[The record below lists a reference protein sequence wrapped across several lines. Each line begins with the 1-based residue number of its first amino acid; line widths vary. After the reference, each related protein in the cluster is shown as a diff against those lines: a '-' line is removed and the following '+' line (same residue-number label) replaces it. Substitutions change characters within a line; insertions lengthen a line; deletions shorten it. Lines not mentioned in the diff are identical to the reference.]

1 MAILQQSSNGG
12 GPITGWP
19 LTTLAPAGQTFAV
32 CLAVKDSMSIQRPS
46 YDDPTVIET
55 KNFTRF
61 LFGLSDGTMIQT
73 GEMTIS
79 LNEKSKLFKTLT
91 SWNGTMPFSGF
102 DTEVQ
107 VGKGATLN
115 IIHKTSQ
122 KGREY
127 ADISAIMPVMQGME
141 AQVPDRAKFVIPNG
155 DEAPVPVQNA
165 PIVQPVQPAQQ
176 FNPQPIQQAPVQQ
189 PVQTATTVNV
199 DQPQQVPVQ
208 PQPVQQ
214 PVQQPQQ
221 QTLGGQ
227 FTPPPSESSKVPF

>member
-1 MAILQQSSNGG
+1 MAILQQSSNTG

-32 CLAVKDSMSIQRPS
+32 CLAVKDSLQIQRPS
-46 YDDPTVIET
+46 YEDPSIIET

-61 LFGLSDGTMIQT
+61 LFGLPDGSLIQT

-102 DTEVQ
+102 DTETM

-115 IIHKTSQ
+115 IIIKTSM

-127 ADISAIMPVMQGME
+127 ADISAIMPIMAGME
-141 AQVPDRAKFVIPNG
+141 NQIPDRSRFVIPN
-155 DEAPVPVQNA
+155 QND
-165 PIVQPVQPAQQ
+165 INLQP
-176 FNPQPIQQAPVQQ
+176 APVQQ
-189 PVQTATTVNV
+189 IAPTSTVM
-199 DQPQQVPVQ
+199 Q
-208 PQPVQQ
+208 PQPMQTQMQSNVVPAQPVPVVQQ
-214 PVQQPQQ
+214 PVQQPAPQQ
-221 QTLGGQ
+221 QTMGTQ
-227 FTPPPSESSKVPF
+227 FTGPQSTNVPF

>member
-19 LTTLAPAGQTFAV
+19 LTTLASQGQTFAV
-32 CLAVKDSMSIQRPS
+32 CLAVKDSMQIQRPS
-46 YDDPTVIET
+46 YDDPSIIET

-61 LFGLSDGTMIQT
+61 LFGLTDGTMIQT

-79 LNEKSKLFKTLT
+79 LHEKSKLFKTLT

-102 DTEVQ
+102 DTETQ

-127 ADISAIMPVMQGME
+127 ADISAIMPIMAGME
-141 AQVPDRAKFVIPNG
+141 GQVPDRARFVIPNG
-155 DEAPVPVQNA
+155 DVPQPVQNA
-165 PIVQPVQPAQQ
+165 PIVQPVQPAQK
-176 FNPQPIQQAPVQQ
+176 FNPQPIQQAPL
-189 PVQTATTVNV
+189 QTATQVTV
-199 DQPQQVPVQ
+199 DQPQPI
-208 PQPVQQ
+208 PTVQQ
-214 PVQQPQQ
+214 PVQQPIQQ
-221 QTLGGQ
+221 PAPQQATMGTQ
-227 FTPPPSESSKVPF
+227 FTGPTPENVPF

>member
-32 CLAVKDSMSIQRPS
+32 CLAVKDSMQIQRPS
-46 YDDPTVIET
+46 YEDPSVIET

-102 DTEVQ
+102 DTETM

-127 ADISAIMPVMQGME
+127 ADISAIMPVMQDRE
-141 AQVPDRAKFVIPNG
+141 AQVPDRSRFVIPSG
-155 DEAPVPVQNA
+155 DEAPA
-165 PIVQPVQPAQQ
+165 PIQQAPVVQPVQPMQA
-176 FNPQPIQQAPVQQ
+176 PIQQAPVQQ
-189 PVQTATTVNV
+189 PVQTNTTVNV
-199 DQPQQVPVQ
+199 DQPQPV
-208 PQPVQQ
+208 PVQQ
-214 PVQQPQQ
+214 PVQQPIPVQPQQ
-221 QTLGGQ
+221 ATMGTQ
-227 FTPPPSESSKVPF
+227 FTGPAPENVPF

>member
-32 CLAVKDSMSIQRPS
+32 CLAVKDSMNIQRPS
-46 YDDPTVIET
+46 YEDPSVIET

-61 LFGLSDGTMIQT
+61 LFGLPDGTMIQT

-102 DTEVQ
+102 DTETM

-127 ADISAIMPVMQGME
+127 ADISAIMPVMAGME
-141 AQVPDRAKFVIPNG
+141 NQIPDRSRFSIPSGEN
-155 DEAPVPVQNA
+155 QND
-165 PIVQPVQPAQQ
+165 ITLQP
-176 FNPQPIQQAPVQQ
+176 APVQQ
-189 PVQTATTVNV
+189 ITESQHQPMQTEMQANV
-199 DQPQQVPVQ
+199 VP
-208 PQPVQQ
+208 PQPVPAVQQ
-214 PVQQPQQ
+214 PVQQPAPQQ
-221 QTLGGQ
+221 QTMGTQ
-227 FTPPPSESSKVPF
+227 FTGPQSTNVPF

>member
-1 MAILQQSSNGG
+1 MQ
-12 GPITGWP
+12 
-19 LTTLAPAGQTFAV
+19 
-32 CLAVKDSMSIQRPS
+32 IQRPS
-46 YDDPTVIET
+46 YEDPSVIET
-55 KNFTRF
+55 KNFCRF
-61 LFGLSDGTMIQT
+61 LFGLTDGTMIQT

-91 SWNGTMPFSGF
+91 SWNGTMPFGGF
-102 DTEVQ
+102 DTESM

-127 ADISAIMPVMQGME
+127 ADISAIMPIMQGME
-141 AQVPDRAKFVIPNG
+141 AQVPDRARFVIPTG
-155 DEAPVPVQNA
+155 DEAPAPVQNA

-199 DQPQQVPVQ
+199 DQPQPVPA
-208 PQPVQQ
+208 VQQ
-214 PVQQPQQ
+214 PAPQPQQ
-221 QTLGGQ
+221 QTMGTQ
-227 FTPPPSESSKVPF
+227 FTGPQSTNVPF

>member
-1 MAILQQSSNGG
+1 MAILQQSSNTG

-19 LTTLAPAGQTFAV
+19 LTTLAPQGQTFAV
-32 CLAVKDSMSIQRPS
+32 CLAVKDSMNIQRPS
-46 YDDPTVIET
+46 YEDPSVIET

-61 LFGLSDGTMIQT
+61 LFGLPDGTMIQT

-102 DTEVQ
+102 DTETM

-141 AQVPDRAKFVIPNG
+141 NQIPDRSRFVIPTN
-155 DEAPVPVQNA
+155 EIQND
-165 PIVQPVQPAQQ
+165 ITLQPAQNQ
-176 FNPQPIQQAPVQQ
+176 VIAPTSTIPQSQPQPL
-189 PVQTATTVNV
+189 QTATTVTV

-208 PQPVQQ
+208 QPVQQ
-214 PVQQPQQ
+214 PAPQPQQ
-221 QTLGGQ
+221 ATMGTQ
-227 FTPPPSESSKVPF
+227 FTGPNPTNVPF

>member
-32 CLAVKDSMSIQRPS
+32 CLAVKDSLQIQRPS
-46 YDDPTVIET
+46 YEDPSIIET

-102 DTEVQ
+102 DTETM

-141 AQVPDRAKFVIPNG
+141 NQIPDRSRFVIPTG
-155 DEAPVPVQNA
+155 DEAPAPVQNA
-165 PIVQPVQPAQQ
+165 PVVQPVQPMQA
-176 FNPQPIQQAPVQQ
+176 PIQQVPQSQ
-189 PVQTATTVNV
+189 PMQATTQVTV
-199 DQPQQVPVQ
+199 DQPQQV
-208 PQPVQQ
+208 PVQQ

-221 QTLGGQ
+221 ATMGTQ
-227 FTPPPSESSKVPF
+227 FTGPQSTNVPF

>member
-1 MAILQQSSNGG
+1 MAILQQSSNTG

-46 YDDPTVIET
+46 YDDPSIIET

-61 LFGLSDGTMIQT
+61 LFGLTDGTMIQT

-91 SWNGTMPFSGF
+91 SWNGTMPFGGF
-102 DTEVQ
+102 DTESM

-115 IIHKTSQ
+115 IIQKTSQ

-127 ADISAIMPVMQGME
+127 ADITAIMPVMAGME
-141 AQVPDRAKFVIPNG
+141 AQVPDRARFVIPSG
-155 DEAPVPVQNA
+155 DEAPA
-165 PIVQPVQPAQQ
+165 PIQQAPVVQPVQPAQK
-176 FNPQPIQQAPVQQ
+176 FNPQPIQQAPVQ
-189 PVQTATTVNV
+189 TATTVTV
-199 DQPQQVPVQ
+199 DQPQPV
-208 PQPVQQ
+208 PVQQ
-214 PVQQPQQ
+214 PVQPIPVQPQQ
-221 QTLGGQ
+221 ATMGTQ
-227 FTPPPSESSKVPF
+227 FTGPAPENVPF

>member
-1 MAILQQSSNGG
+1 
-12 GPITGWP
+12 
-19 LTTLAPAGQTFAV
+19 
-32 CLAVKDSMSIQRPS
+32 LAVKDSLQIQRPS
-46 YDDPTVIET
+46 YEDPSIIET

-61 LFGLSDGTMIQT
+61 LFGLPDGTMIQT

-102 DTEVQ
+102 DTETM

-141 AQVPDRAKFVIPNG
+141 NQIPDRSRFVIPTN
-155 DEAPVPVQNA
+155 EIQND
-165 PIVQPVQPAQQ
+165 ITLQPAQNQ
-176 FNPQPIQQAPVQQ
+176 VIAPTSTIPQSQPQPL
-189 PVQTATTVNV
+189 QTATTVTV

-208 PQPVQQ
+208 QPVQQ
-214 PVQQPQQ
+214 PAPQPQQ
-221 QTLGGQ
+221 ATMGTQ
-227 FTPPPSESSKVPF
+227 FTGPQSTNVPF

>member
-32 CLAVKDSMSIQRPS
+32 CLAVKDSLQIQRPS
-46 YDDPTVIET
+46 YEDPSVIET

-102 DTEVQ
+102 DTETM

-127 ADISAIMPVMQGME
+127 ADISAIMPVMAGME
-141 AQVPDRAKFVIPNG
+141 NQIPDRSRFVIPTG
-155 DEAPVPVQNA
+155 DEAPAPVQNA
-165 PIVQPVQPAQQ
+165 PVVQPVQPMQA
-176 FNPQPIQQAPVQQ
+176 PIQQQ
-189 PVQTATTVNV
+189 PMQATTQVTV

-208 PQPVQQ
+208 QPVQQ
-214 PVQQPQQ
+214 PAPQPQQ
-221 QTLGGQ
+221 ATMGTQ
-227 FTPPPSESSKVPF
+227 FTGPQSTNVPF

>member
-1 MAILQQSSNGG
+1 MAILQQSSNTG

-61 LFGLSDGTMIQT
+61 LFGLTDGTLIQT

-91 SWNGTMPFSGF
+91 SWNGTMPFGGF
-102 DTEVQ
+102 DTESM

-127 ADISAIMPVMQGME
+127 ADISAIMPVMAGME
-141 AQVPDRAKFVIPNG
+141 NQIPDRSRFVIPSG
-155 DEAPVPVQNA
+155 DEAPA
-165 PIVQPVQPAQQ
+165 PIQQAPVVQPAQPAQ
-176 FNPQPIQQAPVQQ
+176 KFNPQPIQPVQAPL
-189 PVQTATTVNV
+189 QTATTVNV
-199 DQPQQVPVQ
+199 DL
-208 PQPVQQ
+208 PQPVPAVQQ
-214 PVQQPQQ
+214 PVQQPIPVQPQQ
-221 QTLGGQ
+221 ATMGTQ
-227 FTPPPSESSKVPF
+227 FTGPAPENVPF

>member
-1 MAILQQSSNGG
+1 MAILQQSSNTG

-32 CLAVKDSMSIQRPS
+32 CLAVKDSLQIQRPS
-46 YDDPTVIET
+46 YEDPSIIET

-61 LFGLSDGTMIQT
+61 LFGLPDGTMIQT

-102 DTEVQ
+102 DTETM

-127 ADISAIMPVMQGME
+127 ADITAIMPVMAGME
-141 AQVPDRAKFVIPNG
+141 NQIPDRSRFVIPSG
-155 DEAPVPVQNA
+155 DEAPAPVQNA
-165 PIVQPVQPAQQ
+165 PVVQPVQPMQA
-176 FNPQPIQQAPVQQ
+176 PIQQVPQSQ
-189 PVQTATTVNV
+189 PLQTATTVTV

-208 PQPVQQ
+208 QPVQQ
-214 PVQQPQQ
+214 PAPQPQQ
-221 QTLGGQ
+221 ATMGTQ
-227 FTPPPSESSKVPF
+227 FTGPQSTNVPF

>member
-1 MAILQQSSNGG
+1 MAILQQSSNTG

-46 YDDPTVIET
+46 YDDPSVIET

-61 LFGLSDGTMIQT
+61 LFGLTDGTLIQT

-91 SWNGTMPFSGF
+91 SWNGTMPFGGF
-102 DTEVQ
+102 DTESM

-127 ADISAIMPVMQGME
+127 ADISAIMPIMAGME
-141 AQVPDRAKFVIPNG
+141 NQIPDRSRFVIPSG
-155 DEAPVPVQNA
+155 DEAPA
-165 PIVQPVQPAQQ
+165 
-176 FNPQPIQQAPVQQ
+176 PIQQAPVVQPAQPAQKFNPQ
-189 PVQTATTVNV
+189 PVQAPLQTATTVNV
-199 DQPQQVPVQ
+199 DL
-208 PQPVQQ
+208 PQPVPAVQQ
-214 PVQQPQQ
+214 PVQQPMPVQPQQ
-221 QTLGGQ
+221 ATMGTQ
-227 FTPPPSESSKVPF
+227 FTGPAPENVPF

>member
-32 CLAVKDSMSIQRPS
+32 CLAVKDSMNIQSPS
-46 YDDPTVIET
+46 YEDPSVIET
-55 KNFTRF
+55 KNFCRF

-102 DTEVQ
+102 DTETM

-115 IIHKTSQ
+115 IIHKTSK

-127 ADISAIMPVMQGME
+127 ADITAIMPVMAGNENQI
-141 AQVPDRAKFVIPNG
+141 PDRSRFVIPSG
-155 DEAPVPVQNA
+155 DEAPAPVQNA
-165 PIVQPVQPAQQ
+165 PVVQPVQPMQA
-176 FNPQPIQQAPVQQ
+176 PIQQQ
-189 PVQTATTVNV
+189 PMQATTQVTV

-208 PQPVQQ
+208 QPVQQ
-214 PVQQPQQ
+214 PAPQPQQ
-221 QTLGGQ
+221 ATMGTQ
-227 FTPPPSESSKVPF
+227 FTGPQSTNVPF

>member
-19 LTTLAPAGQTFAV
+19 LTTLAPQGQTFAV
-32 CLAVKDSMSIQRPS
+32 CLAVKDSMNIQSPS
-46 YDDPTVIET
+46 YEDPSVIET
-55 KNFTRF
+55 KNFCRF

-102 DTEVQ
+102 DTETM

-115 IIHKTSQ
+115 IIHKTSK

-127 ADISAIMPVMQGME
+127 ADITAIMPVMAGNENQI
-141 AQVPDRAKFVIPNG
+141 PDRSRFVIPSG
-155 DEAPVPVQNA
+155 DEAPAPIQNA
-165 PIVQPVQPAQQ
+165 PVVQPVQPMQA
-176 FNPQPIQQAPVQQ
+176 PIQQVPQSQ
-189 PVQTATTVNV
+189 PMQATTQVTV

-208 PQPVQQ
+208 QPVQQ
-214 PVQQPQQ
+214 PAPQPQQ
-221 QTLGGQ
+221 ATMGTQ
-227 FTPPPSESSKVPF
+227 FTGPQSTNVPF

>member
-1 MAILQQSSNGG
+1 MN
-12 GPITGWP
+12 
-19 LTTLAPAGQTFAV
+19 
-32 CLAVKDSMSIQRPS
+32 IQRPS
-46 YDDPTVIET
+46 YEDPSVIET

-61 LFGLSDGTMIQT
+61 LFGLPDGTMIQT

-91 SWNGTMPFSGF
+91 SWNGTMPFGGF
-102 DTEVQ
+102 DTESM

-141 AQVPDRAKFVIPNG
+141 AQVPDRSRFVIPTG
-155 DEAPVPVQNA
+155 DEAPA
-165 PIVQPVQPAQQ
+165 
-176 FNPQPIQQAPVQQ
+176 PIQQAPVVQ
-189 PVQTATTVNV
+189 PVQPMQAPIQQQPMQATTQVTV

-208 PQPVQQ
+208 QHV
-214 PVQQPQQ
+214 Q

-227 FTPPPSESSKVPF
+227 FTPPASENVPF